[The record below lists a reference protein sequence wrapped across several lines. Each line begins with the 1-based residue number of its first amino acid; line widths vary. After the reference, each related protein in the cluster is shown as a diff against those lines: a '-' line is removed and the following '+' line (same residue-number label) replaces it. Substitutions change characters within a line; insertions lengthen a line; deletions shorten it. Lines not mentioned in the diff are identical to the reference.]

1 MRRLLTLGLA
11 TTLMAALA
19 VPAAAAPPDFAQKSA
34 ATIVETALAVSGPD
48 WDLADPTSN
57 FDDNPDDFDILINAL
72 LATGAVG
79 LFDGDT
85 NWTVFAPTDQAFLDL
100 ASALAGS
107 TITDEGEAFSTIA
120 GAVGVDGVL
129 SVLAY
134 HLTEGVRNSVSVT
147 RAKQV
152 TMFDGNPISARG
164 GSVDAIGSDAGF
176 VAVDLRVAD
185 GIIHIIDTVLLP
197 F

>member
-1 MRRLLTLGLA
+1 MRRLLTLALA
-11 TTLMAALA
+11 TALMAALA
-19 VPAAAAPPDFAQKSA
+19 VPAAAAQPKFAQKSG

-48 WDLADPTSN
+48 WDLSNPTSN
-57 FDDNPDDFDILINAL
+57 FDDNPGDFDILINAL

-85 NWTVFAPTDQAFLDL
+85 DWTVFAPTDQAFLDL

-107 TITDEGEAFSTIA
+107 TITDEGVAFTTIA

-152 TMFDGNPISARG
+152 TMLDGNTISARG
-164 GSVDAIGSDAGF
+164 GFVDGIGSDANF